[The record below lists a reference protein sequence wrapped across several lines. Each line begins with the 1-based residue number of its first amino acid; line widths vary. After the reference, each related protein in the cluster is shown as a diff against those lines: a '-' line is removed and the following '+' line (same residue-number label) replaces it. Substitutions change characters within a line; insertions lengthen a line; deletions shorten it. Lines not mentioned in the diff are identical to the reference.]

1 MNEIYH
7 YLALFL
13 LVSIILGLVRIVRG
27 PTPADRI
34 LAVQLTGTGGAATLL
49 TLSYA
54 GGMEPLIDVAL
65 VTALLAAAVQIAFVK
80 IYGSIPG
87 PPRRSEDE

>member
-7 YLALFL
+7 YLAFL
-13 LVSIILGLVRIVRG
+13 LLGSILLGLVRVFRG

-34 LAVQLTGTGGAATLL
+34 LAVQLSGTGGAAILL

-54 GGMEPLIDVAL
+54 RGMEQLLDVAL
-65 VTALLAAAVQIAFVK
+65 VTALLAAAVQIAFVR

-87 PPRRSEDE
+87 PPRGEGDD